1 MIDRGIE
8 AELVSDIGTLL
19 RPAGDSDGPGAGQF
33 GELANN
39 SCASLSSTIAS
50 PISSLVLK

>member
-1 MIDRGIE
+1 VIDRGIE

-33 GELANN
+33 GKLANN
-39 SCASLSSTIAS
+39 ICASLAT
-50 PISSLVLK
+50 PR